1 MRTPCGVPTIST
13 RRPGCPGVRRASA
26 VLGSPEKTVGENLVG
41 EVHVEGL
48 RTDKLSRAK
57 SARARVW
64 GHYLMD
70 KTSHPPG
77 WTKRG
82 ADV

>member
-1 MRTPCGVPTIST
+1 M
-13 RRPGCPGVRRASA
+13 RRASA
-26 VLGSPEKTVGENLVG
+26 VLGSPEKTVGGNLVG